1 MITSVIDVLFNTE
14 SFWENADLRMLAMIL
29 STCKAFRNDLLETA
43 SSVDSRR
50 TKKATVSRCLLELAV
65 SAIVKG
71 RPFRDL
77 WRLNFS
83 QAKDIF
89 ALPVHL
95 MIKYCVQL
103 AVGDK
108 NHLDKEHTALVKRG
122 YNVGFISFFD
132 ALRLTLNRN
141 GGLKLAMQRRDEE
154 KVKVMGVASDLV
166 AKFVPKLVVMR
177 SYIVEAINL
186 LKQEEMHRMRLMGV
200 KNRSKLKDMDDAIR
214 KADIRVLSLLKDGV
228 RYADILRGRL
238 MLEMQSPRVRL
249 VKQLTQDFK
258 TYGVNLAKRYKS
270 HQWRSVCLVDEG
282 AAGFEI

>member
-1 MITSVIDVLFNTE
+1 
-14 SFWENADLRMLAMIL
+14 
-29 STCKAFRNDLLETA
+29 
-43 SSVDSRR
+43 
-50 TKKATVSRCLLELAV
+50 
-65 SAIVKG
+65 
-71 RPFRDL
+71 
-77 WRLNFS
+77 
-83 QAKDIF
+83 
-89 ALPVHL
+89 
-95 MIKYCVQL
+95 
-103 AVGDK
+103 
-108 NHLDKEHTALVKRG
+108 
-122 YNVGFISFFD
+122 
-132 ALRLTLNRN
+132 
-141 GGLKLAMQRRDEE
+141 
-154 KVKVMGVASDLV
+154 MGVASDLV

-282 AAGFEI
+282 ADGFEI